1 MIFRPARSY
10 AAPYSVRNETDL
22 DALTAEL
29 LRVIQQTME
38 PETLSIWLPESNQM
52 ERVESNWITLKGE
65 VHSTLRNRENDLK
78 GA

>member
-1 MIFRPARSY
+1 MPARSY

-38 PETLSIWLPESNQM
+38 PETLSIVLFDRAAKDPKIRYE
-52 ERVESNWITLKGE
+52 TLDSKI
-65 VHSTLRNRENDLK
+65 
-78 GA
+78 